1 LRHEKTKKGR
11 LKVKKEI
18 LSLLLSSLLISLTL
32 TVTYVES
39 KTPKQVD
46 VWCLL
51 VAGSDDLGTESPF
64 EMFRNAYYIYH
75 VLVNH
80 TKVPSNHI
88 TFLWKT
94 PVPPS
99 VYVGIPSVV
108 NDSCIR
114 KVDGTFINHVN
125 ETIYGWLKE
134 NSDSDDIIFMF
145 LCAHGTGYYLG
156 TDASIGNNTIHEG
169 AGIECP
175 PKDEGNETK
184 ESTLGH
190 DFNNDNDTDD
200 WVGIDEALKFIY
212 GTGEP
217 PDGKT
222 IYYYDDELK
231 QALGTLQYG
240 RLVVLLQSCVN
251 GATNETCF
259 CGGFIDDLSAPNRII
274 ITSTSETSI
283 SVGDPPNLDFDGF
296 SEFCSYF
303 IDCLH
308 GSNTKWRDSYP
319 FIEDVATIPVN
330 ESDSNMNGHIS
341 VWEAFNYALVHDK
354 AAPIVEQ
361 PWYDDDGNGYPTF
374 INETDVLD
382 NDDGALGK
390 MTYLD
395 WLFGDINHDK
405 IVELLDLIVTAS
417 VFGTF
422 RNTTDNTYLH
432 NPPCESCPHNSSIAD
447 LNIDDMIDLL
457 DLVKVATHFGETWPS
472 SYSSSSSSSMIEVFL
487 GETAGFSVYPSQIT
501 THKHESFSVNVTITN
516 VTDMYGWEF
525 KLYWNNTL
533 LNCTNAQT
541 HAPEIWGNNTFTAGA
556 GIENG
561 YNATH
566 GRYWKALTT
575 LYPAASFNGSTTAVT
590 LTFKAL
596 TTGTTTLTLQDTK
609 ISDSQANAIIHT
621 TADGSVTVAPRQ
633 RFMRGDTHTINGLTA
648 YKLGTT
654 QSSIAKSFSQ
664 IQPEYESAYWGIQVW
679 KRSAGG
685 TETPLTSGIVAQV
698 MRASQGQGIQS
709 ATWNCPLTS
718 LTSTDTI
725 VVRVYQKIGNY
736 AWQLAG
742 TFTTEQLGA
751 TQLDNST
758 WQVYY
763 YTKLTF
769 SNPKFGEKTTATFY
783 WGTTTYNSNIQN
795 FEYN

>member
-88 TFLWKT
+88 TFLWKN

-395 WLFGDINHDK
+395 WLFGDVNYDSKVNI
-405 IVELLDLIVTAS
+405 LDLVRVAMHFGQNATTAPI
-417 VFGTF
+417 
-422 RNTTDNTYLH
+422 Y
-432 NPPCESCPHNSSIAD
+432 D
-447 LNIDDMIDLL
+447 LNDDGSINIL
-457 DLVKVATHFGETWPS
+457 DLVKCAGQFGKKWGSGGGTLGQGSSESIFGVTSSGETE
-472 SYSSSSSSSMIEVFL
+472 IRI
-487 GETAGFSVYPSQIT
+487 YPSQVT
-501 THKHESFSVNVTITN
+501 LHKHESFSINITIIN

-525 KLYWNNTL
+525 KLYWNNAL
-533 LNCTNAQT
+533 LNCTNVQIR
-541 HAPEIWGNNTFTAGA
+541 APEIWNNNIFTAGE

-575 LYPAASFNGSTTAVT
+575 LYPAVSFNGSTTAVT

-596 TTGTTTLTLQDTK
+596 TTGMTTVTLQDTI
-609 ISDSQANAIIHT
+609 ISDSQANAITHT

-633 RFMRGDTHTINGLTA
+633 RFMRGDPHTVNGLTA
-648 YKLGTT
+648 YKLATT
-654 QSSIAKSFSQ
+654 QSSIARSFSQ
-664 IQPEYESAYWGIQVW
+664 TQPEYESAYWGIQVW
-679 KRSAGG
+679 KRDASG
-685 TETPLTSGIVAQV
+685 TEILLTSGIVAQV

-709 ATWNCPLTS
+709 ATWNCSLTS
-718 LTSTDTI
+718 LSPTDTI
-725 VVRVYQKIGNY
+725 VARVYQKIGNY